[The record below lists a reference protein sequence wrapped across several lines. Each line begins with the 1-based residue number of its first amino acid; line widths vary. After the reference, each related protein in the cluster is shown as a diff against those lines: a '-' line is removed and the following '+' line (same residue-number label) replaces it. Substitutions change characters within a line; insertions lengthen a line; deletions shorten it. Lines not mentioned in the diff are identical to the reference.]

1 MSLGSKTRI
10 PRNRLSTGFRLPLV
24 ALAVVLVVSLSG
36 CAVEH
41 RTNISDV
48 TQADLAAGG
57 EPYFEVGPVTYQIQ
71 ITRQLNPFS
80 TEDVGYLAGVSNAQ
94 TLPGTRLW
102 FGVFLWAKNQAS
114 HPESTANHFE
124 LVDSAGTVYH
134 PVTLNASINPYAWT
148 GQRLGPNATEPAID
162 STASFGPTGG
172 GLVLFDLSNAVYS
185 NRPLTLR
192 VYAPGARRPSL
203 ISLDL

>member
-1 MSLGSKTRI
+1 VSLGSKNRI
-10 PRNRLSTGFRLPLV
+10 ARNRLGAGFRLSLV
-24 ALAVVLVVSLSG
+24 ALAVLLAVSLSA

-57 EPYFEVGPVTYQIQ
+57 EPYFDVGPVTYQIQ

-80 TEDVGYLAGVSNAQ
+80 NEDVGYLSGVSNAQ
-94 TLPGTRLW
+94 TLPGSRFW

-114 HPESTANHFE
+114 HPELTANHFE

-134 PVTLNASINPYAWT
+134 PVALNASINPYAWT
-148 GQRLGPNATEPAID
+148 GQRLGPNATEPAIGT
-162 STASFGPTGG
+162 TASFGPTGG
-172 GLVLFDLSNAVYS
+172 GLVLFDLGNAVYS
-185 NRPLTLR
+185 NRPLALR
-192 VYAPGARRPSL
+192 IYAPGARRPS
-203 ISLDL
+203 IVSLDL